1 MHVVA
6 RGSGD
11 AILFIHGIPTS
22 NQLWT
27 GIIDRLLGEQ
37 LRGRFAC
44 LAVDLPGLGKTPK
57 GRRGLEQLHELAEAI
72 ERVRIERN
80 IDKWHVVGHDAGS
93 AIAVQYAHQFPERV
107 ERLALLSPALF
118 PELKPFHLFRIIRR
132 PVLGE
137 LLAPVV
143 NFVFWKIAMR
153 RALRERCAELSAAVK
168 DFAAPFCGPLGA
180 WRLMSVLRWG
190 DPAEVL
196 AAIPAMLPQLRMPT
210 IIFQG
215 LHDPAL
221 PRTFAE
227 RAGASIPNSRVVM
240 VEAGH
245 FIPLNNPD
253 VVAAEL
259 LRFFEK
265 TKSAGT
271 TAATFASQASLE
283 LRAWARRAGRPD
295 SPRLDRRPRSSTA

>member
-1 MHVVA
+1 MHVDA

-22 NQLWT
+22 NQLWS
-27 GIIDRLLGEQ
+27 GIIDRLLADQ
-37 LRGRFAC
+37 RHGRFAC
-44 LAVDLPGLGKTPK
+44 LAVDLPGLGKSPK
-57 GRRGLEQLHELAEAI
+57 GRHGLAQLQELAEGI
-72 ERVRIERN
+72 ERIRIERR

-153 RALRERCAELSAAVK
+153 HALRERRGELSAAVK
-168 DFAAPFCGPLGA
+168 DFAAPFSGLLGA

-190 DPAEVL
+190 NPVEVL

-227 RAGASIPNSRVVM
+227 RADTLIPNCKLVM
-240 VEAGH
+240 VDAGH

-253 VVAAEL
+253 VVTAEL
-259 LRFFEK
+259 VRFFEEAK
-265 TKSAGT
+265 GTGT
-271 TAATFASQASLE
+271 TAATFASQPSLE
-283 LRAWARRAGRPD
+283 LRARARRAGRPD
-295 SPRLDRRPRSSTA
+295 SSRLGRQRSLTA

>member
-1 MHVVA
+1 MHLVA

-11 AILFIHGIPTS
+11 PILFIHGIPTS

-27 GIIDRLLGEQ
+27 GIIDRLLGDQ
-37 LRGRFAC
+37 LHGRFAC

-57 GRRGLEQLHELAEAI
+57 GRHGLKRLQELAELI
-72 ERVRIERN
+72 ERIRIDRK

-93 AIAVQYAHQFPERV
+93 AVAVQYAHQFPERV

-118 PELKPFHLFRIIRR
+118 PELKPFHLFRIIRC
-132 PVLGE
+132 PVVGE
-137 LLAPVV
+137 LLAPLV

-153 RALRERCAELSAAVK
+153 RALRERRAELAATVK
-168 DFAAPFCGPLGA
+168 DFNAPFSGPLGA

-190 DPAEVL
+190 NPVEVL
-196 AAIPAMLPQLRMPT
+196 AAIPAMLPQLRLPT

-227 RAGASIPNSRVVM
+227 RAGALIPNSKLVM
-240 VEAGH
+240 VDAGH
-245 FIPLNNPD
+245 LIPLNNPE
-253 VVAAEL
+253 VVATEL
-259 LRFFEK
+259 LRFFEE
-265 TKSAGT
+265 TEDTGGAD
-271 TAATFASQASLE
+271 AIFANEPSLE
-283 LRAWARRAGRPD
+283 LHACARCVG
-295 SPRLDRRPRSSTA
+295 PRLSRRPRSLTA